1 MTHSLVIC
9 KETDYNDWVA
19 GKFMFKY
26 DGRKFLPNA
35 KALKANG
42 KTLRKTVKFINK
54 DIDING
60 GNVGHWTKLLNKL
73 TEENIKN
80 YEEGINKAKKF
91 EFYTY
96 YDFEDYYIT
105 FEEWQDYVFHYLQM
119 CDIKTSD
126 EVDGTKVVTFGYY
139 GHD

>member
-9 KETDYNDWVA
+9 KDSDYVGWIN
-19 GKFMFKY
+19 GKLMFKY
-26 DGRKFLPNA
+26 NGRKFLPNS

-42 KTLRKTVKFINK
+42 KTLRKNVKFINEQ
-54 DIDING
+54 INMNG
-60 GNVGHWTKLLNKL
+60 GTIGHWTKLLNKL

-80 YEEGINKAKKF
+80 YEEGIKEAKRF
-91 EFYTY
+91 EYYTY

-105 FEEWQDYVFHYLQM
+105 FEEWQDYVMHYLQM
-119 CDIKTSD
+119 DDMGSSD
-126 EVDGTKVVTFGYY
+126 EIDGVKVVAFGYY